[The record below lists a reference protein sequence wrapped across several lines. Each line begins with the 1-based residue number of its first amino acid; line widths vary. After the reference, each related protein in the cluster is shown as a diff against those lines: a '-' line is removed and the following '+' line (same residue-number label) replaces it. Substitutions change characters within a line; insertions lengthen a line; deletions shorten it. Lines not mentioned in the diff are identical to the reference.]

1 MLKSPLKLVTSTLDE
16 AHTSSDILYK
26 TAEKNSVDCQH
37 TEIFNI
43 SKSK

>member
-26 TAEKNSVDCQH
+26 TAEKKFC
-37 TEIFNI
+37 
-43 SKSK
+43 